1 MAGVPDVEVR
11 TVAGRSIFLYDG
23 EVYNSR
29 AEANMARAADVAAL
43 SDGMKGSSRYR
54 SAKRGPGLLSP
65 NTARSALGNLRG
77 VVSPVKTVVAGPVQ
91 THAAAGTLTST
102 ITVQSPIPAGAILYV
117 QGLTANDTLDLIEV
131 DGTNIFTGGAVP
143 LSALSPAS
151 NNTDAAPGILIDR
164 PINQSIRVT
173 TTAGAAGVARSYL
186 VCASLEVERRLD
198 ACDCD

>member
-1 MAGVPDVEVR
+1 MASVPDVEVR
-11 TVAGRSIFLYDG
+11 TVAGRSIFIYDG
-23 EVYNSR
+23 EVYGSR
-29 AEANMARAADVAAL
+29 AEANMARAADVQSL
-43 SDGMKGSSRYR
+43 GDGMKPRYR
-54 SAKRGPGLLSP
+54 SGKRGPGLLSP

-91 THAAAGTLTST
+91 THAAAGTLTSN

-151 NNTDAAPGILIDR
+151 ANSDAAPGILIDR
-164 PINQSIRVT
+164 PINQSIRTT